1 MKIKKIPL
9 SYSAIKFLLST
20 TTKTIDNSQ
29 NKANDSSFLSY
40 AMNFAVLLAISTSK
54 AVKTVDSS
62 MEYKSLIELQYIS
75 QIRK

>member
-29 NKANDSSFLSY
+29 NNANASSFLSY
-40 AMNFAVLLAISTSK
+40 AVHFAVILAISTSK
-54 AVKTVDSS
+54 VVKTVDSS